1 MSRTRQWI
9 CWWLVAGLALLL
21 GGCGFHLQTGATIP
35 PKLTGLRVVGSG
47 PAGGSLAE
55 AVHREL
61 QRDGN
66 RATPDGPQLQIDN
79 AYVSHRMISIS
90 PGSGVAQE
98 FLNTLH
104 AEFSV
109 IGSDQKVLLAVQP
122 LLVENSFSYNSATP
136 LGTEEQQTTVQ
147 RLLMEQGARQILRR
161 VLNSPGFRQ
170 PAP

>member
-1 MSRTRQWI
+1 MSRTGQWRR
-9 CWWLVAGLALLL
+9 WWLVAGLALVL

-35 PKLTGLRVVGSG
+35 PTLTGLRVIGSG
-47 PAGGSLAE
+47 SAGGSLAE

-66 RATPDGPQLQIDN
+66 KATPDGPQLQIDN
-79 AYVSHRMISIS
+79 AYVSQRMISIS

-98 FLNTLH
+98 FLSTLH

-109 IGSDQKVLLAVQP
+109 IGSDQKVLLAAQP

-136 LGTEEQQTTVQ
+136 LGTNEQQVAVQ
-147 RLLMEQGARQILRR
+147 RLLMEQGARQILRQ
-161 VLNSPGFRQ
+161 VLNSPNFRQ
-170 PAP
+170 QAP

>member
-1 MSRTRQWI
+1 MSRTRQWRR
-9 CWWLVAGLALLL
+9 WWLVAGLALLL

-35 PKLTGLRVVGSG
+35 PKLAGLRVVGSG

-66 RATPDGPQLQIDN
+66 KATPDGPQIQIDS
-79 AYVSHRMISIS
+79 AYVSQRIISMS
-90 PGSGVAQE
+90 PGSGVALE

-109 IGSDQKVLLAVQP
+109 IGSDQKVLLAAQP
-122 LLVENSFSYNSATP
+122 LLMENSFSYNSASP
-136 LGTEEQQTTVQ
+136 LGTNEQQVTVQ
-147 RLLMEQGARQILRR
+147 RLLMEQGARQILRQ
-161 VLNSPGFRQ
+161 VLNSPSFRQ
-170 PAP
+170 QAP

>member
-1 MSRTRQWI
+1 MSRTRQWRR
-9 CWWLVAGLALLL
+9 WWLVAGLALLL

-47 PAGGSLAE
+47 SAGGSLAE

-66 RATPDGPQLQIDN
+66 KATPDGPQIQIDS
-79 AYVSHRMISIS
+79 AYVSQRIISMS
-90 PGSGVAQE
+90 PDSGVALE

-109 IGSDQKVLLAVQP
+109 IGSDQKVLLAAQP
-122 LLVENSFSYNSATP
+122 LLIENSFSYNSASP
-136 LGTEEQQTTVQ
+136 LGTNEQQVTVQ
-147 RLLMEQGARQILRR
+147 RLLMEQGARQILRQ
-161 VLNSPGFRQ
+161 VLNNPSFRQ
-170 PAP
+170 QAP